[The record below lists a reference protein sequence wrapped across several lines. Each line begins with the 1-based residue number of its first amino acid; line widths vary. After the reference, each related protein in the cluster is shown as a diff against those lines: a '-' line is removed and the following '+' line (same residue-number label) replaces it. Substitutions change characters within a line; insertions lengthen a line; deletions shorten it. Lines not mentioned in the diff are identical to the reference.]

1 MRLKTPK
8 PIRLIALAGIAL
20 FIGSCAKNTTII
32 YGSGEDDGLPEI
44 PQKGTTLVAF
54 NASIESRNLT
64 RAMSPMKKG
73 IKSTIYAYQKSQST
87 TTPETLF
94 AEGLYITSSPGVLSG
109 NDGYKMYLA
118 NGIYNFYAVSDNF
131 STIPPSFTG
140 EESEPLFNGIDYLW
154 WGSSDQDVNSAQINI
169 PIVFQH
175 ACTQVVIEVSAG
187 DGVRLSR
194 LLSATITPPVPKAR
208 MILSSGQI
216 PPATS
221 YDTPDK
227 MGINGFLAQYIM
239 LPLQTDTPMTLTL
252 EIETDGDNDSKIY
265 SVQVPVPNGE
275 LKAGDSYRFSAVIN
289 GSSVSIP
296 SVSVKDW
303 TEIDETG
310 NPLYPLPK

>member
-1 MRLKTPK
+1 
-8 PIRLIALAGIAL
+8 
-20 FIGSCAKNTTII
+20 
-32 YGSGEDDGLPEI
+32 
-44 PQKGTTLVAF
+44 
-54 NASIESRNLT
+54 
-64 RAMSPMKKG
+64 
-73 IKSTIYAYQKSQST
+73 
-87 TTPETLF
+87 
-94 AEGLYITSSPGVLSG
+94 
-109 NDGYKMYLA
+109 
-118 NGIYNFYAVSDNF
+118 
-131 STIPPSFTG
+131 
-140 EESEPLFNGIDYLW
+140 
-154 WGSSDQDVNSAQINI
+154 
-169 PIVFQH
+169 
-175 ACTQVVIEVSAG
+175 
-187 DGVRLSR
+187 
-194 LLSATITPPVPKAR
+194 

-227 MGINGFLAQYIM
+227 KGINGFLAQYIM